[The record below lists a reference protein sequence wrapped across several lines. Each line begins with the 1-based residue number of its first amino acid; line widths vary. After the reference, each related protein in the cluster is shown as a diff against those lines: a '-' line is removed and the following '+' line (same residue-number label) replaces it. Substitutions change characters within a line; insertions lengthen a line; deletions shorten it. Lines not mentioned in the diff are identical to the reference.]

1 MKAACLLGLSDQHVV
16 ALAEPGHRLHPSA
29 KAAFVAMQQAARKA
43 GFNLRPASSY
53 RSFARQL
60 SIWNAK
66 YEGQRPVLDAHSQ
79 PLDALSLAPSV
90 RINTILHWS
99 ALPGT
104 SRHHWGSDLD
114 SFDPDLLPT
123 DTQLALEPW
132 EYEAGGFFYP
142 LSQWLTANMAR
153 FDFYL
158 PFANSQGGMAIE
170 PWHLSYR
177 PQAKLCAERL
187 TPELVAAVL
196 NSQQIS
202 GKRHILKQLNEIFD
216 HYMTHLA
223 DTRHP

>member
-43 GFNLRPASSY
+43 GFNLMPASSY

-66 YEGQRPVLDAHSQ
+66 YEGQRPVLDTHSQ

-114 SFDPDLLPT
+114 IFDPDLLPT

-132 EYEAGGFFYP
+132 EYEAGGYFYP
-142 LSQWLTANMAR
+142 LSQWLTENMAE
-153 FDFYL
+153 FGFYL
-158 PFANSQGGMAIE
+158 PFASHHAGVARE
-170 PWHLSYR
+170 PWHLSYH
-177 PQAKLCAERL
+177 PLAKECATQL
-187 TPELVAAVL
+187 TPQLVAKTL
-196 NSQQIS
+196 NKQHIS
-202 GKRHILKQLNEIFD
+202 GKAHILNQLDDIFCRFITP
-216 HYMTHLA
+216 THLA
-223 DTRHP
+223 HEE